1 MRIELT
7 HAEVLRD
14 DVIVNASL
22 NLAEGKKENKTKWR
36 QCGRKK
42 KKGGGIKKI
51 VDFSAFENRH
61 ISFLFFLPPHRKQT
75 KQKSTSVHT
84 HTHSCGFILCFER
97 RGLEKKKEEELN
109 GCNRK
114 GGAPILK

>member
-42 KKGGGIKKI
+42 KGGGDKE
-51 VDFSAFENRH
+51 DCG
-61 ISFLFFLPPHRKQT
+61 LFR
-75 KQKSTSVHT
+75 
-84 HTHSCGFILCFER
+84 I
-97 RGLEKKKEEELN
+97 
-109 GCNRK
+109 
-114 GGAPILK
+114 